1 MTFDK
6 LKILILSFFI
16 LLGLIVLLGGCSK
29 ETGSTVTLTLDV
41 EPTSMQRETVINVN
55 PEPQKVVVTNPAYQ
69 SITFSAIAQESWVR
83 VSIFGGGQVVDRM
96 APDSFVIS
104 ISSRTL
110 PAGYYVDTVWVTSN
124 EVVNSPVGIE
134 VTLLVGDYLEVT
146 PDSLVF
152 NAITFRESPPS
163 QSFNISS
170 VGGVEFDY
178 SLTQKSSWLNLP
190 STTGTAPEDLDIST
204 NSTGLIPGY
213 YYDTITIDAPLAVNS
228 PFYVP
233 TTLSVLS
240 WEAVDHPFVDQT
252 TLNEAFFID
261 DMHGWVVGYVNTI
274 PRTGYIIATDD
285 GGENWVVQELDALG
299 ILGDVIFNDL
309 NTGFVCGEGGVIR
322 KTTNGGDYW
331 LTKRT
336 PDSTDHDLLSISF
349 ADNNNGWIC
358 GDSGKIYYTS
368 DAGET
373 WVNQTSNVDFD
384 LSAIDFVSSDSGWVV
399 GNAGTILFTDDGGD
413 SWVIQTSPGSY
424 DLRDVYFKNNT
435 EGWAVGLYGTIL
447 HTTNSGGTWDRLI
460 TGLDLDTEYR
470 SISFCSCGQ
479 GWIVGNNGTILYST
493 NGISWVEQL
502 SGTGSILQGIYMI
515 SNTTGWAVGHEGTIL
530 YTEVGGH

>member
-1 MTFDK
+1 MTFNK

-16 LLGLIVLLGGCSK
+16 LLSLIVLLSGCSK
-29 ETGSTVTLTLDV
+29 ETGSTATLTLNV
-41 EPTSMQRETVINVN
+41 EPASMQRETVIDVN

-69 SITFSAIAQESWVR
+69 AITFSAIAQESWVR
-83 VSIFGGGQVVDRM
+83 LSIWGGGQVVDRM

-104 ISSRTL
+104 IASRTL
-110 PAGYYVDTVWVTSN
+110 PAGYYVDTVWVTSD

-152 NAITFRESPPS
+152 NAITFRGSPLS
-163 QSFNISS
+163 QSFNINS

-178 SLTQKSSWLNLP
+178 SLTQKSSWLDLP
-190 STTGTAPEDLDIST
+190 RATGTTPEDLDISV
-204 NSTGLIPGY
+204 NSTGLSPGY
-213 YYDTITIDAPLAVNS
+213 YYDTITIDAALAVNS
-228 PFYVP
+228 PMYVP
-233 TTLSVLS
+233 TSLSVLS
-240 WEAVDHPFVDQT
+240 WERTDHPFIDKT

-261 DMHGWVVGYVNTI
+261 DMHGWIVGYVNTI

-285 GGENWVVQELDALG
+285 GGENWDVQELDVVG

-309 NTGFVCGEGGVIR
+309 NTGYVCGEQGLIR
-322 KTTNGGDYW
+322 KTINGGDYW

-336 PDSTDHDLLSISF
+336 QDSTDLDLLSISF
-349 ADNNNGWIC
+349 GDNNNGWIC
-358 GDSGKIYYTS
+358 GDSGKIYNTS

-384 LSAIDFVSSDSGWVV
+384 LSAIDFVSSDSGWIV
-399 GNAGTILFTDDGGD
+399 GNAGTILFTADGGNN
-413 SWVIQTSPGSY
+413 WVIQNSPGSP
-424 DLRDVYFKNNT
+424 DLRGVYFKNNI

-447 HTTNSGGTWDRLI
+447 HTTNSGVTWSLLS
-460 TGLDLDTEYR
+460 TGLDTEYR
-470 SISFCSCGQ
+470 SISFCSYGQ
-479 GWIVGNNGTILYST
+479 GWIVGNNGTILYSS

-515 SNTTGWAVGHEGTIL
+515 SNTRGWAVGHEGTIL